1 MTDLHFLFV
10 IKYLMNHIQRTLVVL
25 KPDTIWRSIIWE
37 IISRFERAW
46 LHIVA
51 IKMTKPD
58 KDFLYHHY
66 ENIWKMISR
75 HGQKKFEI
83 TVDMMAKLPLIA
95 MIIEWIEVIE
105 FVRKIV
111 WPTEP
116 KSAPAWTIRWD
127 YSHMSYTYSDDKEL
141 WVLNLL
147 HASWNAEEA
156 ELEIA
161 HWFDKKEIFDYEPG
175 HVKFTR

>member
-1 MTDLHFLFV
+1 MEGL
-10 IKYLMNHIQRTLVVL
+10 QRTLVVL
-25 KPDTIWRSIIWE
+25 KPDTVWRSIIWE

-51 IKMTKPD
+51 MKMIRPD

-66 ENIWKMISR
+66 ENIWKMVSR
-75 HGQKKFEI
+75 YNQKIFDL
-83 TVDMMAKLPLIA
+83 TVEMMTKTPVVA
-95 MIIEWIEVIE
+95 MVIEWVEVVE
-105 FVRKIV
+105 FVRKIAG
-111 WPTEP
+111 PTEP

-127 YSHMSYTYSDDKEL
+127 YAHISRDYCNNIKDMGL
-141 WVLNLL
+141 PNLL

-156 ELEIA
+156 EQEIS
-161 HWFDKKEIFDYEPG
+161 HWFSEEEIFDYEPG